1 MTALESRVKK
11 ENLIWT
17 LKKEKKNLLNQVA
30 RYEDTLNR
38 FASFVDII
46 DTEVFGDQR

>member
-11 ENLIWT
+11 DYKIWT
-17 LKKEKKNLLNQVA
+17 LEKEKEDLLNQVA

-46 DTEVFGDQR
+46 VTEVFGDQR

>member
-1 MTALESRVKK
+1 MTALESRVNR

-17 LKKEKKNLLNQVA
+17 LEKEKEDLLNQVA

-38 FASFVDII
+38 VARFVDII
-46 DTEVFGDQR
+46 DT